1 MRGRPRKIDSQK
13 INAARELRANELAD
27 MIIEQHLTIRQVA
40 EKTGMS
46 KSTVHKYL
54 KKYIDSPSEQKDL
67 NNVLKSN
74 FNEKHLRGGEA
85 TKQKYAKIRL
95 SKESKK

>member
-54 KKYIDSPSEQKDL
+54 KKYIDCPSEQKDL
-67 NNVLKSN
+67 TSVLKSN

>member
-1 MRGRPRKIDSQK
+1 M
-13 INAARELRANELAD
+13 
-27 MIIEQHLTIRQVA
+27 
-40 EKTGMS
+40 
-46 KSTVHKYL
+46 

-95 SKESKK
+95 SKENKK

>member
-13 INAARELRANELAD
+13 INAARELRANALAD

-85 TKQKYAKIRL
+85 TKQKYATIRL
-95 SKESKK
+95 SKENKK

>member
-13 INAARELRANELAD
+13 INAARELRANELAG

-67 NNVLKSN
+67 TSVLKSN

>member
-67 NNVLKSN
+67 TNVLKSN

>member
-1 MRGRPRKIDSQK
+1 MRGRRRKIDSQK

-67 NNVLKSN
+67 TSVLKSN

>member
-13 INAARELRANELAD
+13 INAARELKANELAD

-67 NNVLKSN
+67 TSVLKSN

>member
-54 KKYIDSPSEQKDL
+54 KKYIDSRSEQKDL
-67 NNVLKSN
+67 TSVLKSN

>member
-1 MRGRPRKIDSQK
+1 MRGRSRKIDSQK

>member
-67 NNVLKSN
+67 TSVLKSN

>member
-67 NNVLKSN
+67 TSVLKSN

-85 TKQKYAKIRL
+85 TQQKYAKIRL
-95 SKESKK
+95 SKENKK

>member
-46 KSTVHKYL
+46 KSPVHKYL

>member
-13 INAARELRANELAD
+13 INAARELKANELAD

-67 NNVLKSN
+67 TSVLKSN

-95 SKESKK
+95 SKENKK